1 MIYKHLPK
9 DFEVNEIY
17 NLEEITNEDEG
28 HGKIYYYFILEKTN
42 YTQLKALEKVA
53 NIFKVRRDDIHFAGT
68 KDRVGITRQIISVK
82 GIKKHTFEN
91 NIKFFN
97 QRLGPDLKLTFI
109 DRFNSRVS
117 LGDNLGNKFII
128 TLRDLDEEEINTIKQ
143 TISKIQQQGV
153 PNYFDEQR
161 FGYAGNS
168 HIIGKYVLQN
178 NLELAVKEILTSLP
192 PNSREEFLNFSNQIK
207 ENWEEIKNQNQKLIS
222 TIIKSAPKFYK
233 NECRMLRHLHD
244 HKNDFPGSFRVIH
257 KKLRTLYINAYQSYL
272 FNEVLASYEKMQ
284 ERNKSEVSG
293 ILFNNALNKLKPLE
307 SPESL
312 DSLELMHKDL
322 DLSTSYGKIYKK
334 LIEEDTLSQDSFT
347 LQSSPELLQEK
358 TSRKVKIYP
367 RNIKVKCIAKDDEF
381 EGKKKIILSFEL
393 EKGAYA
399 TNVIKQ
405 LSKQNL

>member
-17 NLEEITNEDEG
+17 NLEEITKEDEG

-68 KDRVGITRQIISVK
+68 KDRVGITRQLISVK

-91 NIKFFN
+91 NIRFFN

-109 DRFNSRVS
+109 GRFNSRIS

-128 TLRDLDEEEINTIKQ
+128 TLRDLDEEEISTIKQ
-143 TISKIQQQGV
+143 TIPQIEKQGV

-192 PNSREEFLNFSNQIK
+192 PKPREEFLNFSNQIK
-207 ENWEEIKNQNQKLIS
+207 ENWDEIKSQNQKIIS
-222 TIIKSAPKFYK
+222 SIIKSAPKFYK

-272 FNEVLASYEKMQ
+272 FNE
-284 ERNKSEVSG
+284 
-293 ILFNNALNKLKPLE
+293 ALNKLKPLE
-307 SPESL
+307 SLESL
-312 DSLELMHKDL
+312 DTLELMHKDL

-334 LIEEDTLSQDSFT
+334 LIEEDSLSQAAFS

-358 TSRKVKIYP
+358 TSRKVKIYAS
-367 RNIKVKCIAKDDEF
+367 NIKIHCITKDDEF
-381 EGKKKIILSFEL
+381 SGNKKLILSFEL

>member
-9 DFEVNEIY
+9 DFEVNELY
-17 NLEEITNEDEG
+17 NLEEITKEDEG

-97 QRLGPDLKLTFI
+97 QRLGPDLKLRFI

-192 PNSREEFLNFSNQIK
+192 PNPREGFLNFSNQIK

-272 FNEVLASYEKMQ
+272 FNE
-284 ERNKSEVSG
+284 
-293 ILFNNALNKLKPLE
+293 ALNKLKPLE

-334 LIEEDTLSQDSFT
+334 LIEEDSLSQDSFT

-381 EGKKKIILSFEL
+381 EAKKKIILSFEL

>member
-9 DFEVNEIY
+9 DFEVNELY
-17 NLEEITNEDEG
+17 NLEEIIKEDEG

-68 KDRVGITRQIISVK
+68 KDRVGITRQLISVK

-109 DRFNSRVS
+109 DRFNSRIS
-117 LGDNLGNKFII
+117 LGDNMGNKFII
-128 TLRDLDEEEINTIKQ
+128 TLRDLDEEEINIIKQ
-143 TISKIQQQGV
+143 TIPIIEKEGV
-153 PNYFDEQR
+153 LNYFDEQR

-192 PNSREEFLNFSNQIK
+192 PNPREDFLNFSDKIK

-244 HKNDFPGSFRVIH
+244 HKNDFPGSFRIIH

-293 ILFNNALNKLKPLE
+293 ILFDNALNKFQSLE
-307 SPESL
+307 TP
-312 DSLELMHKDL
+312 DTLELMHESL
-322 DLSTSYGKIYKK
+322 DLSTSYGKTYAQ
-334 LIEEDTLSQDSFT
+334 LIEKDSLSQDSFT

-367 RNIKVKCIAKDDEF
+367 RNIKIHAKSKDDEF
-381 EGKKKIILSFEL
+381 EGKKKLILSFEL

-405 LSKQNL
+405 LLKQNL

>member
-9 DFEVNEIY
+9 DFEVNELY
-17 NLEEITNEDEG
+17 NLEEIIKEDEG

-68 KDRVGITRQIISVK
+68 KDRVGITRQLISVK

-109 DRFNSRVS
+109 DRFNSRIS
-117 LGDNLGNKFII
+117 LGDNMGNKFII
-128 TLRDLDEEEINTIKQ
+128 TLRDLDEEEINIIKQ
-143 TISKIQQQGV
+143 TIPIIEKEGV
-153 PNYFDEQR
+153 LNYFDEQR

-192 PNSREEFLNFSNQIK
+192 PNPREDFLNFSDKIK

-244 HKNDFPGSFRVIH
+244 HKNDFPGSFRIIH
-257 KKLRTLYINAYQSYL
+257 KKLRTLYVNAYQSYL
-272 FNEVLASYEKMQ
+272 FNNVL
-284 ERNKSEVSG
+284 
-293 ILFNNALNKLKPLE
+293 NNFQSTNSQDFP
-307 SPESL
+307 
-312 DSLELMHKDL
+312 DSLELMHESL
-322 DLSTSYGKIYKK
+322 DLSTSYGKTYAQ
-334 LIEEDTLSQDSFT
+334 LIEKDSLSQDSFT

-367 RNIKVKCIAKDDEF
+367 RNIKIHAKSKDDEF
-381 EGKKKIILSFEL
+381 EGKKKLILSFEL

-405 LSKQNL
+405 LLKQNL